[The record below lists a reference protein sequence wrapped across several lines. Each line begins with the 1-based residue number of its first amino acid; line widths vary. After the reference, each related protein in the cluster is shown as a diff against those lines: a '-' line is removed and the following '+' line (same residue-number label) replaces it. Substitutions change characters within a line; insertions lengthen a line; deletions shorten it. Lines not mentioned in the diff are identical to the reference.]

1 MTIITF
7 NHKIYHNE
15 KHIDIE
21 HVDYCLRYLEAIF
34 KEPITFNI
42 RPDDSII
49 QTDLVLSVRDA
60 VHRLILHYF
69 SAVYACRN
77 KEPLKDYSNIVDL
90 QVSGIHFLLSLTQ
103 QAYFISK
110 EYRRYCIEV
119 TQPISD
125 NTLTIDEYYNAK
137 VEALLEPYVL
147 GTLNTKEKFW
157 FVGKSFERKDLVRF
171 CRLHKDTDRYLMCI
185 LNAISVYGEAFAKDY
200 LTMHGL
206 DFSHSYFDEDF
217 AHSTSELRWKFI
229 KQIQTGEDLIYD
241 DVLSL
246 YNKSISD

>member
-7 NHKIYHNE
+7 NPKIYHNE

-42 RPDDSII
+42 QPDDSII
-49 QTDLVLSVRDA
+49 QSDLVLSVRDA

-69 SAVYACRN
+69 SAVYYCRN
-77 KEPLKDYSNIVDL
+77 KEPLKDYSNVIDL

-103 QAYFISK
+103 QSYFVSK
-110 EYRRYCIEV
+110 EYRRYCSEV
-119 TQPISD
+119 TQAVSD
-125 NTLTIDEYYNAK
+125 NTLTIDEYYNANI
-137 VEALLEPYVL
+137 EALLEPYVHS
-147 GTLNTKEKFW
+147 TLDTKEKFW
-157 FVGKSFERKDLVRF
+157 FVGKSFEHKDLVRF
-171 CRLHKDTDRYLMCI
+171 MRLHKDTDRYLMCI
-185 LNAISVYGEAFAKDY
+185 LNAISLYGEAFAKHY
-200 LTMHGL
+200 LKMHDL
-206 DFSHSYFDEDF
+206 AFSHSYFDEDF